1 MVYVFLAN
9 GFEETEALVTV
20 DLLRRAGLSVQT
32 VGIGG
37 KTVCGSHGISVSADV
52 EDVDFVAKDTKA
64 VVLPGGMPGTR
75 HLEASHLVQDM
86 LKLAVKENC
95 FIAAICAAPSVLG
108 HAGLLSGKRAT
119 CYPGFEPELIGAT
132 VVPDAAVRD
141 GNIITGKGAGAVFDF
156 SFAIIRALR
165 GEEQATTVKEAIQC
179 K

>member
-20 DLLRRAGLSVQT
+20 DLLRRAGLEVET

-37 KTVCGSHGISVSADV
+37 KTVCGSHGIAVAADV
-52 EDVDFVAKDTKA
+52 ADRDFVAKDVEA
-64 VVLPGGMPGTR
+64 IVLPGGMPGTR
-75 HLEASHLVQDM
+75 HLEASALVQDM
-86 LKLAVKENC
+86 LRLAVKKNS

-119 CYPGFEPELIGAT
+119 CYPGFESALAGAT
-132 VVPDAAVRD
+132 VVDEPAVRD

-156 SFAIIRALR
+156 SFAIIRALC
-165 GEEQATTVKEAIQC
+165 GEEQAITVKEAIQC